1 MMYKQVYFMCLLVIT
16 TIVMKELSIALS
28 RLMQDEYG
36 ETALHAASVKGHV
49 DVARYL
55 VEKGAVVNSLNKVRQ
70 LDT

>member
-28 RLMQDEYG
+28 RLMQDENG

-55 VEKGAVVNSLNKVRQ
+55 VEKGAIVNSLNKVRQ